1 MVREMITLPLRV
13 GVSATRLS
21 VDVTIRAAG
30 LAFRIARL
38 AIATSAPP
46 EPSPAAADARPASS
60 TVAFDVI
67 IASSPSRPEAPPPEV
82 PPRRAVAAEPEV
94 GPTRTIPPMHVSEGL
109 QFVEAFAEPG
119 AEEGAG
125 AAVHVREPW
134 TGYAQLTADEVIVHL
149 AGASPEELAAV
160 TLYEGAH
167 RGRKT
172 VLAQAR
178 RQLRLATAGNA
189 AP

>member
-13 GVSATRLS
+13 GVSATRLC
-21 VDVTIRAAG
+21 VDVSTRAAG
-30 LAFRIARL
+30 LAFRMARL
-38 AIATSAPP
+38 AIGTSAPP
-46 EPSPAAADARPASS
+46 EPRPAAASPRPASS

-67 IASSPSRPEAPPPEV
+67 IASSPSRPEAPPPEA

-94 GPTRTIPPMHVSEGL
+94 GPARAIPPAHVSEGL
-109 QFVEAFAEPG
+109 QFVESFAEPG

-125 AAVHVREPW
+125 AAVHVRPPW
-134 TGYAQLTADEVIVHL
+134 KGYAQMTADDVLVRL
-149 AGASPEELAAV
+149 ADASPEELAAV

-172 VLAQAR
+172 VLAGAR
-178 RQLRLATAGNA
+178 RQLRLATAGT
-189 AP
+189 

>member
-13 GVSATRLS
+13 GVSATRLC
-21 VDVTIRAAG
+21 VDVTTRAAG

-46 EPSPAAADARPASS
+46 EPGPAAADARPASS

-67 IASSPSRPEAPPPEV
+67 IATSPSRPEAPPPEA

-94 GPTRTIPPMHVSEGL
+94 GPTRAIPPMHVSEGL

-119 AEEGAG
+119 AEEGAR
-125 AAVHVREPW
+125 AAVHVRQPW
-134 TGYAQLTADEVIVHL
+134 KGYAQMTADEVLAHL
-149 AGASPEELAAV
+149 ADASPEELAAV

-172 VLAQAR
+172 VLAGAR
-178 RQLRLATAGNA
+178 RQLRLATAGT
-189 AP
+189 

>member
-13 GVSATRLS
+13 GVSATRLC
-21 VDVTIRAAG
+21 VGVTTRAAG

-38 AIATSAPP
+38 TITSAPP
-46 EPSPAAADARPASS
+46 EPRPAAADAGPSSS

-67 IASSPSRPEAPPPEV
+67 VASSPSGPEAPPPEA
-82 PPRRAVAAEPEV
+82 PPRRAVAAEPEF
-94 GPTRTIPPMHVSEGL
+94 GPTRAIPPMHVSEGL

-125 AAVHVREPW
+125 AAVHVRQPW
-134 TGYAQLTADEVIVHL
+134 KGHAQMTADEVLVHL
-149 AGASPEELAAV
+149 ADASPEELAAV

-167 RGRKT
+167 RGRET
-172 VLAQAR
+172 VLAGAR
-178 RQLRLATAGNA
+178 RQLRLATAGR
-189 AP
+189 